1 MCIRGIFYLT
11 MFQLLLYVCASV
23 IMCQLSD
30 NRPSPFNEGR
40 CYGCQNNGAVDMKHP
55 NKAAYCRGL
64 VDEYM
69 TCLGGYHIDQSYLN
83 ESVR

>member
-1 MCIRGIFYLT
+1 MI
-11 MFQLLLYVCASV
+11 LLLLHICALYV
-23 IMCQLSD
+23 MCQLSD
-30 NRPSPFNEGR
+30 NCPSLFNEGR

-55 NKAAYCRGL
+55 NKANAYCRGE

-69 TCLGGYHIDQSYLN
+69 PCLGGYHIEQSYLA